1 MGSSKTVLANSFQ
14 YYLRFV
20 QLNNAILT
28 NWPYRLDCHNN
39 TPFQNQLYE
48 IKRYSISE
56 QKAFFNIK
64 TPTTGSLQIW
74 LRDDSC
80 WTTVSFDED
89 PVFRSTQAI
98 VSFGIKLAD
107 PETFNKFWH
116 HSFCSWA
123 EFYISTQEKVVDFVK
138 TNLRSDSGTKSSKP
152 SCLIW
157 CASQTKGPRSHPN
170 VRCTLLRSGTHL
182 SSFALQSVYRQ
193 TTNA

>member
-1 MGSSKTVLANSFQ
+1 MGCSKTVLANSFQ

-89 PVFRSTQAI
+89 PVFQKYSGYCILWNKTGWPGNLQQILTSFVLQLSWILYFHPRESCRLCEDQFKIRFRYQKFKAI
-98 VSFGIKLAD
+98 MLDLV
-107 PETFNKFWH
+107 
-116 HSFCSWA
+116 C
-123 EFYISTQEKVVDFVK
+123 
-138 TNLRSDSGTKSSKP
+138 
-152 SCLIW
+152 
-157 CASQTKGPRSHPN
+157 
-170 VRCTLLRSGTHL
+170 
-182 SSFALQSVYRQ
+182 
-193 TTNA
+193 